1 MIRGGLDLCDTPAPM
16 RYVFVA
22 ACGRDR
28 CESLNQY
35 STFLLPPHSV
45 GKDAVNGYID
55 GLQSKI
61 SELSELLE
69 FKPEASPQDSASTA
83 AAADEGEE
91 DADMP
96 LMYSGDGSSDDFDKA
111 TEAKMAASDLK
122 SSGNYAEALEKYTE
136 AVLAAE
142 PSALL
147 LANRATC
154 LFKLGNYAAA
164 KRDCDAALSRNPDSA
179 KALRI
184 RGETNVKLED
194 YHGARKDLSAA
205 QAIDW
210 DSEAGQMLKEATTK
224 CAEMDAAKVKER
236 NAEEEKKQEKLRK
249 KAEEIRKAQEEAKR
263 EAKAEEEKRRSSGGM
278 GG

>member
-1 MIRGGLDLCDTPAPM
+1 M
-16 RYVFVA
+16 
-22 ACGRDR
+22 
-28 CESLNQY
+28 
-35 STFLLPPHSV
+35 
-45 GKDAVNGYID
+45 NGYID
-55 GLQSKI
+55 GLQAKI
-61 SELSELLE
+61 SDLESELRE
-69 FKPEASPQDSASTA
+69 FKPEASPQDSNSA

-91 DADMP
+91 EDADMP
-96 LMYSGDGSSDDFDKA
+96 PMYSGDGSSDDFDKS

-154 LFKLGNYAAA
+154 LFKLGNYTAAV
-164 KRDCDAALSRNPDSA
+164 RDCDAALARNPDSA
-179 KALRI
+179 KSLRI
-184 RGETNVKLED
+184 RGEANLKMEN
-194 YHGARKDLSAA
+194 YHEARKDLSAS

-236 NAEEEKKQEKLRK
+236 NEEEEKKQEKLRK

-263 EAKAEEEKRRSSGGM
+263 EAEEEKRTSSGGM